1 MTDTNA
7 SRLPQSTIE
16 DVTARVMEDQ
26 LHPQRP
32 NRELF
37 VSEVE
42 TAGNNS
48 RPTIFTARL
57 DYNRTIIGH
66 ADLEL
71 ISSEIVP
78 SHILNT

>member
-1 MTDTNA
+1 LTDTNA

-42 TAGNNS
+42 TAG
-48 RPTIFTARL
+48 I
-57 DYNRTIIGH
+57 
-66 ADLEL
+66 
-71 ISSEIVP
+71 
-78 SHILNT
+78 